1 MRLSHMALLANFSVD
16 KKIYLIPLLAIVS
29 FASYL
34 FFTAS
39 MASQNAS
46 RLTEAK
52 DTDFPLLRISDKVF
66 YGLERIGEQLKSA
79 ATTADEDPLNAAKMG
94 YQSILEDLQHAKSLA
109 ENAQD
114 IEQSI
119 DLMQKYFQ
127 VAESLTSAMVDGTVD
142 YSTLADQS
150 KRMNQAY
157 DAAQSSIQRLQEKQ
171 LAIFESKFSQANET
185 AGNLVSIGLYLG
197 IGTIVIILAVA
208 VPVALGIKNNILRV
222 VHSLRSFSEEN
233 GDLTVRLHTTS
244 QDEIGKLVY
253 WFNSF
258 IEKLQF
264 VINDVIKNVS
274 PLRDAVS
281 ELNTVSAGAKES
293 IQIQQSNTTRAKQA
307 IDQVSDSVSD
317 IANSARQAAEAAAQA
332 NSTASEGLSIV
343 NQTVESIQGLSENI
357 QNVQDVIHRLE
368 DDSSRVGSVL
378 DVIKGIAEQT
388 NLLALNAAIEA
399 ARAGEQGRGF
409 AVVADEVR
417 TLASRTQES
426 TLEIQETITNL
437 QQVAESAVDVMKQ
450 STEQAKVSVERATAA
465 GESLNGINLSIGNIN
480 KMNENIASSTE
491 AQSRVVDEI
500 VKIMEEIYMHSEK
513 ASERSGSLSR
523 VSSDLVSMAQQMSE
537 VSNKFKV

>member
-1 MRLSHMALLANFSVD
+1 MAFLANFSVD

-29 FASYL
+29 FTIYL

-39 MASQNAS
+39 MASRNAS
-46 RLTEAK
+46 LLSEAR
-52 DTDFPLLRISDKVF
+52 DTDFPLLRVSDKVY
-66 YGLERIGEQLKSA
+66 YGLERISEQLKSA

-94 YQSILEDLQHAKSLA
+94 YRSILGDLQHAKSLA
-109 ENAQD
+109 ENTQD

-119 DLMQKYFQ
+119 DLMQEYFQ
-127 VAESLTSAMVDGTVD
+127 VAESLTSTMVDGTVD

-157 DAAQSSIQRLQEKQ
+157 DAAKSSIQRLQEKQ
-171 LAIFESKFSQANET
+171 LGIFESKFSQANET

-208 VPVALGIKNNILRV
+208 VPVALGIKNNIFRV

-244 QDEIGKLVY
+244 HDEVGKLVF

-258 IEKLQF
+258 IEKLQA
-264 VINDVIKNVS
+264 VITDVIKNIA
-274 PLRDAVS
+274 PLNEAVT

-293 IQIQQSNTTRAKQA
+293 IQAQRDNTNRAKQA

-317 IANSARQAAEAAAQA
+317 VANNARQAAEAAARA

-343 NQTVESIQGLSENI
+343 NQTVDSIQGLAQNI
-357 QNVQDVIHRLE
+357 QSVQDVIHRLE
-368 DDSSRVGSVL
+368 NDSSRVGSVL
-378 DVIKGIAEQT
+378 DVIRGIAEQT

-426 TLEIQETITNL
+426 TLEIQETIGNL
-437 QQVAESAVDVMKQ
+437 QQASKSAVEVMNS
-450 STEQAKVSVERATAA
+450 STEQAKVSVEKAIAA
-465 GESLNGINLSIGNIN
+465 GESLNGINQSIVNIN
-480 KMNENIASSTE
+480 EMNSNIAASTG
-491 AQSRVVDEI
+491 AQSRVVDDI
-500 VKIMEEIYMHSEK
+500 VGVIEDIYRDAER
-513 ASERSGSLSR
+513 ANERSASLSR
-523 VSSDLVSMAQQMSE
+523 VSNDLVAIVRQMSE
-537 VSNKFKV
+537 LSTKFKIN